1 MKTRSPTLSSTR
13 HPAIL
18 ATIPVALMSMLLA
31 GCNDPQAQ
39 GNSNPPPTVSVA
51 PVLVRRVTPLGEFNG
66 RIEAIDAVELRPRV
80 SGYIES
86 IDYTEGEEVE
96 KGTVLFTIDD
106 RSYRAELSLAEA
118 ELARARTQAALA
130 RREADRARTL
140 IEQRAISTEELE
152 QRIAA
157 AERALA
163 DVQAAQAAVDQAR
176 LNVEWTR
183 VRAPI
188 KGRAGRAL
196 VTPGNLVTANDARSV
211 LTTLVSLD
219 KVYVY
224 FDADESTFL
233 RFVGTQRKTTLPVRV
248 GLASDEGYPHL
259 GHMDFLD
266 NQLTRHTG
274 TISARA
280 VLDNSDRRFTPGLY
294 ARIQLPVSNEFEAV
308 LVQDRAILTDQDRKY
323 VYVVAE
329 DGSAQRRD
337 VLLGPTAEGLRIVR
351 DGLAPG
357 DRVIVEG
364 VRRVLRP
371 GMPVNAQIVEMSPSG
386 NASTP
391 RVADAQDTPLSPV
404 RASERGKAR
413 SGFDM

>member
-1 MKTRSPTLSSTR
+1 MFMTTRLPILANPR
-13 HPAIL
+13 YLAIL
-18 ATIPVALMSMLLA
+18 AAIFVVLLSMQLT

-39 GNSNPPPTVSVA
+39 GTANPPPTVSVA
-51 PVLVRRVTPLGEFNG
+51 PVLVKRVTPLGEFNG

-86 IDYTEGEEVE
+86 INYTEGEEVE

-106 RSYRAELSLAEA
+106 RTYRAELSRAEA
-118 ELARARTQAALA
+118 ELARAHTQAALA
-130 RREADRARTL
+130 RSEADRNRAL
-140 IEQRAISTEELE
+140 IGQRAISAEELD
-152 QRIAA
+152 RSIAA

-163 DVQAAQAAVDQAR
+163 DIKAAQAAVDQAR
-176 LNVEWTR
+176 LNLEWTR
-183 VRAPI
+183 VRAPV

-233 RFVGTQRKTTLPVRV
+233 RFVGTQRDMKLPVRI
-248 GLASDEGYPHL
+248 GLATEEGYPHL
-259 GHMDFLD
+259 GHLDFLD
-266 NQLTRHTG
+266 NQLMRHTG
-274 TISARA
+274 TISGRA

-294 ARIQLPVSNEFEAV
+294 ARVQLPVSNEFEAV
-308 LVQDRAILTDQDRKY
+308 LVQDKAILTDQDRKF

-337 VLLGPTAEGLRIVR
+337 VHLGPTAEGLRIVR
-351 DGLAPG
+351 DGLARG

-371 GMPVNAQIVEMSPSG
+371 GMPVNAQVVEMTPSAP
-386 NASTP
+386 ASTP
-391 RVADAQDTPLSPV
+391 IVASAQDTPPSPG
-404 RASERGKAR
+404 AHE
-413 SGFDM
+413 

>member
-1 MKTRSPTLSSTR
+1 MARS
-13 HPAIL
+13 
-18 ATIPVALMSMLLA
+18 
-31 GCNDPQAQ
+31 
-39 GNSNPPPTVSVA
+39 
-51 PVLVRRVTPLGEFNG
+51 
-66 RIEAIDAVELRPRV
+66 
-80 SGYIES
+80 
-86 IDYTEGEEVE
+86 
-96 KGTVLFTIDD
+96 
-106 RSYRAELSLAEA
+106 
-118 ELARARTQAALA
+118 
-130 RREADRARTL
+130 EADRAQVL
-140 IEQRAISTEELE
+140 IKQRAISTEELE
-152 QRIAA
+152 QRLAA

-163 DVQAAQAAVDQAR
+163 DIQVAQAAVDQAR

-183 VRAPI
+183 VRSPI

-233 RFVGTQRKTTLPVRV
+233 RFVGAQRNTTLPVRI

-259 GHMDFLD
+259 GQMDFLD
-266 NQLTRHTG
+266 NQLTRQTG

-294 ARIQLPVSNEFEAV
+294 ARVQLPVSNEFEAV
-308 LVQDRAILTDQDRKY
+308 LVQDKAILTDQDRKY

-337 VLLGPTAEGLRIVR
+337 VQLGPTADGLRVVR
-351 DGLAPG
+351 DGLARG

-364 VRRVLRP
+364 TRRVLRP
-371 GMPVNAQIVEMSPSG
+371 GMPVNAQVVEMSPAR

-391 RVADAQDTPLSPV
+391 TVASAQDIPSSPGTH
-404 RASERGKAR
+404 E
-413 SGFDM
+413 

>member
-1 MKTRSPTLSSTR
+1 MKTRLPTLSNPR
-13 HPAIL
+13 YAAIL
-18 ATIPVALMSMLLA
+18 AIIPIALVSMLLA

-39 GNSNPPPTVSVA
+39 GITNPPPTVSVA
-51 PVLVRRVTPLGEFNG
+51 PVLVKRVTPLGEFNG

-86 IDYTEGEEVE
+86 IHFTEGDEVE
-96 KGTVLFTIDD
+96 KGAVLFTIDD
-106 RSYRAELSLAEA
+106 RSYRAELSHAEA

-130 RREADRARTL
+130 RSEADRAQVL
-140 IEQRAISTEELE
+140 IKQRAISTEELE
-152 QRIAA
+152 QRLAA

-163 DVQAAQAAVDQAR
+163 DIQVAQAAVDQAR

-183 VRAPI
+183 VRSPI

-233 RFVGTQRKTTLPVRV
+233 RFVGAQRNTTLPVRI

-259 GHMDFLD
+259 GQMDFLD
-266 NQLTRHTG
+266 NQLTRQTG

-294 ARIQLPVSNEFEAV
+294 ARVQLPVSNEFEAV
-308 LVQDRAILTDQDRKY
+308 LVQDKAILTDQDRKY

-337 VLLGPTAEGLRIVR
+337 VQLGPTADGLRVVR
-351 DGLAPG
+351 DGLARG

-364 VRRVLRP
+364 TRRVLRP
-371 GMPVNAQIVEMSPSG
+371 GMPVNAQVVEMSPAR

-391 RVADAQDTPLSPV
+391 TVASAQDIPSSPGTH
-404 RASERGKAR
+404 E
-413 SGFDM
+413 

>member
-1 MKTRSPTLSSTR
+1 MTTRLPILPNLR
-13 HPAIL
+13 HPVVL
-18 ATIPVALMSMLLA
+18 AVLFIALLAMLLA
-31 GCNDPQAQ
+31 GCSDPQAQ
-39 GNSNPPPTVSVA
+39 ANANPPPTVSVA
-51 PVLVRRVTPLGEFNG
+51 PVLVKRVTPLGEFNG

-86 IDYTEGEEVE
+86 IHYTEGEEVE
-96 KGTVLFTIDD
+96 KGAVLFTIDD
-106 RSYRAELSLAEA
+106 RSYRAELSRAEA

-130 RREADRARTL
+130 RSEADRDRML
-140 IEQRAISTEELE
+140 VEQRAVSTEEFE

-163 DVQAAQAAVDQAR
+163 DIQAAQAAVDQAR
-176 LNVEWTR
+176 LNLEWTR
-183 VRAPI
+183 VRSPI

-233 RFVGTQRKTTLPVRV
+233 RFVGTQRNTKLPVRI

-259 GHMDFLD
+259 GRLDFLD

-280 VLDNSDRRFTPGLY
+280 VLDNAERRFTPGLY
-294 ARIQLPVSNEFEAV
+294 ARIQLPVSDEFEAV
-308 LVQDRAILTDQDRKY
+308 LVQDKAILTDQDRKY

-337 VLLGPTAEGLRIVR
+337 VQLGQTAEGLRIVR
-351 DGLAPG
+351 EGLAPG

-371 GMPVNAQIVEMSPSG
+371 GMPVNAQVVEMRPSG

-391 RVADAQDTPLSPV
+391 LVADAQDAPPSPV

>member
-1 MKTRSPTLSSTR
+1 MTTRLPSLSDTGY
-13 HPAIL
+13 PAIL
-18 ATIPVALMSMLLA
+18 ATIAVALMSMLLA

-39 GNSNPPPTVSVA
+39 GTADPPPTVSVA
-51 PVLVRRVTPLGEFNG
+51 PALVTRVTPLGEFNG
-66 RIEAIDAVELRPRV
+66 RIEAIDSVELRPRV

-86 IDYTEGEEVE
+86 IHYTEGDEVE
-96 KGTVLFTIDD
+96 KGAVLFTIDD
-106 RSYRAELSLAEA
+106 RNYRAELSRAEA

-130 RREADRARTL
+130 RSEADRDLVL
-140 IEQRAISTEELE
+140 IKERAISTEELE

-157 AERALA
+157 AERAQA

-176 LNVEWTR
+176 LNLEWTR

-224 FDADESTFL
+224 FDADEATFL
-233 RFVGTQRKTTLPVRV
+233 RFVGAQRNATLPVRV

-259 GHMDFLD
+259 GSMDFLD

-294 ARIQLPVSNEFEAV
+294 ARVQLPVSNEFEAV
-308 LVQDRAILTDQDRKY
+308 LVQDKAILTDQDRKY
-323 VYVVAE
+323 VYVVAD

-337 VLLGPTAEGLRIVR
+337 VKLGPTVEGLRIVQS
-351 DGLAPG
+351 GLARG

-371 GMPVNAQIVEMSPSG
+371 GMPVNAQSVEM
-386 NASTP
+386 TP
-391 RVADAQDTPLSPV
+391 RVAESTPIVASAQDTPHSPG
-404 RASERGKAR
+404 SHE
-413 SGFDM
+413 

>member
-1 MKTRSPTLSSTR
+1 MTTRLPSLSDTGY
-13 HPAIL
+13 PAIL
-18 ATIPVALMSMLLA
+18 ATIAVALMSMLLA

-39 GNSNPPPTVSVA
+39 GTADPPPTVSVA
-51 PVLVRRVTPLGEFNG
+51 PALVKRVTPLGEFNG
-66 RIEAIDAVELRPRV
+66 RIEAIDSVELRPRV

-86 IDYTEGEEVE
+86 IHYTEGDEVE
-96 KGTVLFTIDD
+96 KGAVLFTIDD
-106 RSYRAELSLAEA
+106 RNYRAELSRAEA

-130 RREADRARTL
+130 RSEADRDLVL
-140 IEQRAISTEELE
+140 IKERAISTEELE

-157 AERALA
+157 AERAQA

-176 LNVEWTR
+176 LNLEWTR

-224 FDADESTFL
+224 FDADEATFL
-233 RFVGTQRKTTLPVRV
+233 RFVGAQRNATLPVRV

-259 GHMDFLD
+259 GSMDFLD

-294 ARIQLPVSNEFEAV
+294 ARVQLPVSNEFEAV
-308 LVQDRAILTDQDRKY
+308 LVQDKAILTDQDRKY
-323 VYVVAE
+323 VYVVAD

-337 VLLGPTAEGLRIVR
+337 VKLGPTVEGLRIVQS
-351 DGLAPG
+351 GLARG

-371 GMPVNAQIVEMSPSG
+371 GMPVNAQSVEM
-386 NASTP
+386 TP
-391 RVADAQDTPLSPV
+391 RVAESTPIVASAQDTPHSPG
-404 RASERGKAR
+404 SHE
-413 SGFDM
+413 